1 MKYNYNS
8 DYITII
14 HDNSNSKTKEME
26 KSQKL
31 QIEFYSVLIGNYLK
45 EFGKSPKNPC
55 LEEYQLAIDYYETLI
70 NQNEGKL
77 KDSQKSLEKL

>member
-8 DYITII
+8 DYITVI
-14 HDNSNSKTKEME
+14 HDNSKQKELE

-31 QIEFYSVLIGNYLK
+31 QIEFYSVLIGSYLK

-55 LEEYQLAIDYYETLI
+55 LEEY
-70 NQNEGKL
+70 
-77 KDSQKSLEKL
+77 